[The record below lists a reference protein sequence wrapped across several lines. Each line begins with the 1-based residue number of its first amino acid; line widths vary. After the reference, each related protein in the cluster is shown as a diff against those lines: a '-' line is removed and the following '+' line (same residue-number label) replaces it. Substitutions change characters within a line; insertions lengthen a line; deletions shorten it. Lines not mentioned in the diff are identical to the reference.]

1 MIEGYMNIDRRE
13 TFAEVVA
20 LERHNSIMRG
30 ARKTKSKTKRL
41 KRESQGNLSER
52 DVKSTV

>member
-1 MIEGYMNIDRRE
+1 MNIDRRE

>member
-1 MIEGYMNIDRRE
+1 MNIDRRE

-30 ARKTKSKTKRL
+30 ARKTKTKRL